1 MVSGRGTI
9 LALTS
14 SKGGIGKTHL
24 AVALSAAMAKEDHRV
39 LLIDADLGN
48 GIISDR
54 LGFYPRFNM
63 VHFFLKEKSLED
75 LVEKTPHGFYL
86 IGGEQ
91 GHMALAN
98 LNYLQ
103 KMKFLRSFR
112 RIRRDFDYVI
122 VDLASG
128 ISRLVVDFALLAD
141 KTMIV
146 AYPRDLMSAYGSVRA
161 CFSRFVQIEHR
172 LTQRIDGYKPRRVFS
187 PVVVMNRVDDFHEG
201 RTAFDALESAVEN
214 RLQGKNSFRIMLEYG
229 GAVFHDPAIFM
240 KSETKR
246 CPLVT
251 ASACSRVAFCV
262 DSMARALTTPA
273 SIKTLDTEQYL
284 RYTVQVLID
293 REEKVRKQLT
303 GNMMKIYST
312 RNPLQRRQKAIS
324 SPALGR
330 PA

>member
-1 MVSGRGTI
+1 MSGRGTI
-9 LALTS
+9 LALSS

-54 LGFYPRFNM
+54 LGFYPRFNL
-63 VHFFLKEKSLED
+63 VHFFLKEKNLED
-75 LVEKTPHGFYL
+75 LVEKTPYGFFF

-91 GHMALAN
+91 GHMGLAN

-112 RIRRDFDYVI
+112 KMRRDFDYVI
-122 VDLASG
+122 LDLASG
-128 ISRLVVDFALLAD
+128 IHRQVVDFSLLAD

-146 AYPRDLMSAYGSVRA
+146 AFPRDLMSVYGSIRA

-172 LTQRIDGYKPRRVFS
+172 LSERMDGYEPRRIFS

-201 RTAFDALESAVEN
+201 RAAFDALESAVEN

-229 GAVFHDPAIFM
+229 GAVFHDPAIFN
-240 KSETKR
+240 KSEVKR

-284 RYTVQVLID
+284 KYTVQVLID

-303 GNMMKIYST
+303 GNMMKIYSS
-312 RNPLQRRQKAIS
+312 RNPLQRRQKAMS
-324 SPALGR
+324 SHALG
-330 PA
+330 PPV